1 MLSVSEAFTITQ
13 QHLLTLPS
21 ETVSL
26 TDASGR
32 VLRESVRADRDFPP
46 FDRVAMDGI
55 GIQFSEY
62 EAGQRTFLITGQQF
76 AGQPQLTLPHLT
88 ATDTVACLEVMT
100 GAMLPIRA
108 DTVIRY
114 EDVAIA
120 DGQATIT
127 IDDVQAGQHIHHCAT
142 DRRAGDEL
150 LPIGTLLGP
159 SAIAVAAS
167 VGRATLAVTALPRV
181 ALISTGDELV
191 DVADMP
197 LPYQIRRSNTYM
209 LRAALSSLGIQAT
222 LHHIADDES
231 VLQKDLIN
239 LLTNND
245 LLILSGGV
253 SAGKADFVPDVLS
266 RLGVQKHFHKV
277 EQRPGKPLWFG
288 TASKPSSPV
297 KTVFA
302 LPGNPVST
310 VLCAYRYV
318 IPYLRAS
325 LGLPP
330 SPAQYAQLARPFVF
344 KPAITYFLPVQLIS
358 EPDGR
363 TLAHPLP
370 GSGSADFAN
379 LLTADGFMELPA
391 ERSEFGAGEAFRVW
405 GTRDVR

>member
-1 MLSVSEAFTITQ
+1 MLSVSDAFAITQ
-13 QHLLTLPS
+13 QHLLALPAES
-21 ETVSL
+21 VSL
-26 TDASGR
+26 TDATGR

-55 GIQFSEY
+55 SIQFSGY
-62 EAGQRTFLITGQQF
+62 AAGQRTFHLMGQQF
-76 AGQPQLTLPHLT
+76 AGQPQLTLPNQT
-88 ATDTVACLEVMT
+88 VTDVPACLEVMT
-100 GAMLPIRA
+100 GAMLPIEA

-114 EDVAIA
+114 EDVTIA
-120 DGQATIT
+120 DGRATIT

-142 DRRAGDEL
+142 DRRANDEL
-150 LPIGTLLGP
+150 LSIGTLLGP

-167 VGRATLAVTALPRV
+167 VGQATLAVTALPRV

-191 DVADMP
+191 DVADTP

-209 LRAALSSLGIQAT
+209 LRAALLSLGIQAT
-222 LHHIADDES
+222 LHHIIDDEN
-231 VLQKDLIN
+231 VLEKELLN
-239 LLTNND
+239 VLTNND

-253 SAGKADFVPDVLS
+253 SAGKADFVPDVLA

-288 TASKPSSPV
+288 TTST

-330 SPAQYAQLARPFVF
+330 ASAQYAQLAKPFVF

-391 ERSEFGAGEAFRVW
+391 EQSEFNAGEAFRVW
-405 GTRDVR
+405 STRDAR